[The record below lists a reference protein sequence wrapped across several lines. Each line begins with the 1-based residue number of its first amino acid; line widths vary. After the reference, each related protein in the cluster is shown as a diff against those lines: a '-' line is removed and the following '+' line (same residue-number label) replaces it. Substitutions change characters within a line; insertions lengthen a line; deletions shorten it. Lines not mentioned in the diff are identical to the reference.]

1 MASEP
6 ERYDL
11 EAMLKE
17 IAEDEGRSK
26 NEKPKAVSQ
35 ADIMKML
42 KEKKRKN
49 P

>member
-6 ERYDL
+6 EKYDL
-11 EAMLKE
+11 EAMLRE
-17 IAEDEGRSK
+17 IEEDEGKTK

-42 KEKKRKN
+42 KQKKGKSQ
-49 P
+49 